1 MCIRDRGDHVLL
13 LAGDVDGLGLGVNEV
28 AVRAFQFLDD
38 IGALF
43 QPCDCEGA
51 IFRGLIFANDRPPCA
66 GGLAAE
72 DEELPGIKVIKTSAA
87 DGSPVENAV
96 YSIKGVTCAFST
108 SVSTGP
114 DGCALVEDLP
124 AGVYVVKEESVP
136 EPFVRTASEQTIALR
151 PGKISEARFEDYTR
165 PGLEI
170 VKRNIAD
177 GSPIEGVTYQVRQI
191 DGDFQDT
198 VVTDSEGRAFL
209 EVDPGSYEISEVNV
223 PSNVIISEI
232 PQTISLEAGVT
243 RTVRFFN
250 AVKPSLTVIK
260 RNSITQDPL
269 ENARFHIYYASDN
282 TTTGEINDL
291 GTYYTD
297 SSGRITLTD
306 INRGWYKVVEE
317 ESPTGFSIQD
327 DGVLSLIHI

>member
-1 MCIRDRGDHVLL
+1 M
-13 LAGDVDGLGLGVNEV
+13 
-28 AVRAFQFLDD
+28 
-38 IGALF
+38 
-43 QPCDCEGA
+43 
-51 IFRGLIFANDRPPCA
+51 
-66 GGLAAE
+66 
-72 DEELPGIKVIKTSAA
+72 
-87 DGSPVENAV
+87 
-96 YSIKGVTCAFST
+96 
-108 SVSTGP
+108 
-114 DGCALVEDLP
+114 EDLP

-317 ESPTGFSIQD
+317 E
-327 DGVLSLIHI
+327 LSLIHI

>member
-1 MCIRDRGDHVLL
+1 MVFVEQEAPSGYALDPTPRSVYVSVTDGDKQYTVT
-13 LAGDVDGLGLGVNEV
+13 
-28 AVRAFQFLDD
+28 
-38 IGALF
+38 
-43 QPCDCEGA
+43 
-51 IFRGLIFANDRPPCA
+51 
-66 GGLAAE
+66 AE

-87 DGSPVENAV
+87 DGSPVKNAI

-108 SVSTGP
+108 AVSTGP
-114 DGCALVEDLP
+114 DGSALVEDLP

-136 EPFVRTASEQTIALR
+136 EPFVRTTSEQTIALR

-232 PQTISLEAGVT
+232 P
-243 RTVRFFN
+243 R
-250 AVKPSLTVIK
+250 PSLSGGGRHPDGALLQRGQTVAHGH
-260 RNSITQDPL
+260 QA
-269 ENARFHIYYASDN
+269 EFHHTRSA
-282 TTTGEINDL
+282 
-291 GTYYTD
+291 
-297 SSGRITLTD
+297 
-306 INRGWYKVVEE
+306 
-317 ESPTGFSIQD
+317 
-327 DGVLSLIHI
+327 

>member
-1 MCIRDRGDHVLL
+1 M
-13 LAGDVDGLGLGVNEV
+13 
-28 AVRAFQFLDD
+28 
-38 IGALF
+38 
-43 QPCDCEGA
+43 
-51 IFRGLIFANDRPPCA
+51 
-66 GGLAAE
+66 
-72 DEELPGIKVIKTSAA
+72 
-87 DGSPVENAV
+87 ENAV

-209 EVDPGSYEISEVNV
+209 EVDPGSYMKFRRSTYHPTSLSVRS
-223 PSNVIISEI
+223 PDHLSGGGRH
-232 PQTISLEAGVT
+232 PDGALLQRGQTVAHGHQAEFHHT
-243 RTVRFFN
+243 RS
-250 AVKPSLTVIK
+250 A
-260 RNSITQDPL
+260 
-269 ENARFHIYYASDN
+269 
-282 TTTGEINDL
+282 
-291 GTYYTD
+291 
-297 SSGRITLTD
+297 
-306 INRGWYKVVEE
+306 
-317 ESPTGFSIQD
+317 
-327 DGVLSLIHI
+327 